1 MGLDRHGTFCASCMA
16 LLSIS
21 AGLVLYFKETHY
33 FCRFKILMES
43 MFSGDEFLPSGKYFE
58 NGIFCHK
65 FSIFKKMPK
74 KNHNR
79 LKYERVLKIFYFHIL
94 DIAKFG

>member
-1 MGLDRHGTFCASCMA
+1 MA

-43 MFSGDEFLPSGKYFE
+43 MFSGDEFLPFEKYFE
-58 NGIFCHK
+58 SGIFCHK
-65 FSIFKKMPK
+65 FSILKKCQQTSQSPK
-74 KNHNR
+74 IWKGG
-79 LKYERVLKIFYFHIL
+79 EDFYFHIFN
-94 DIAKFG
+94 IAKFG